1 MGGGVVGRP
10 RWYLGSRNTAAPVS
24 YVRVRRFIVPPWS
37 ILVAGGLNLGR
48 SKRRV
53 GLEALGAVSK
63 LATVKHKF
71 VKRNPWL
78 ANRKTPVAA
87 MPLAGDSV
95 VLLTAGGGYVFADCK
110 TGIKLRIS
118 KANCKADSLISSQYG
133 ALFAVAAEGK
143 LMPASRN
150 ILDPCAL
157 LAGNRRMS
165 SMHSGSNDNRYLND
179 DNKAQI
185 VNPMTLQAMKTRGDS
200 GLAIIEALAFGSS
213 TWGVKTKYSKTKW
226 LKRKAK
232 KYMPWVQVLEPT
244 AFVLA
249 EAYFTRMTKHKEAV
263 RPDVIAQL
271 LARSNTRPGSRVVVM
286 DTFHGVV
293 LSAVAELVGPQGKT
307 IFSPSDLQAPMKT
320 VSKADVHCMGQRASL
335 PKVINLKTRNA
346 EAADV
351 IQNCEIAPRLQHFP
365 SKVDALV
372 ATERISIFIFDS
384 ES

>member
-1 MGGGVVGRP
+1 
-10 RWYLGSRNTAAPVS
+10 
-24 YVRVRRFIVPPWS
+24 
-37 ILVAGGLNLGR
+37 
-48 SKRRV
+48 
-53 GLEALGAVSK
+53 
-63 LATVKHKF
+63 
-71 VKRNPWL
+71 
-78 ANRKTPVAA
+78 

-110 TGIKLRIS
+110 TGIKFRIS

-143 LMPASRN
+143 LMPASRD

-157 LAGNRRMS
+157 LVENRGNT

-185 VNPMTLQAMKTRGDS
+185 VNPMTLRAMKTRGDS

-213 TWGVKTKYSKTKW
+213 TWGVKTKYSKAKW

-244 AFVLA
+244 ACVLA
-249 EAYFTRMTKHKEAV
+249 EAYFTRMVKHKGVV
-263 RPDVIAQL
+263 RPEVIAQL
-271 LARSNTRPGSRVVVM
+271 VARSNTRPGSRVVVM
-286 DTFHGVV
+286 DTLHGVV

-307 IFSPSDLQAPMKT
+307 IFSPSDSQVPMKA
-320 VSKADVHCMGQRASL
+320 VSKVDLHCMGRQQASL
-335 PKVINLKTRNA
+335 PKVSNLKTCNIK
-346 EAADV
+346 AADV
-351 IQNCEIAPRLQHFP
+351 IQSCGIAPRLQHFH

-372 ATERISIFIFDS
+372 LASGHEPVSTLKTLLPLLRAGGSFVVYSEHIEPLTRVLIWLRVSEAAIDVRLTEVWQREFLVSTNCSHPAMTTSGNAGYILSAIKIP
-384 ES
+384 ERL

>member
-1 MGGGVVGRP
+1 
-10 RWYLGSRNTAAPVS
+10 
-24 YVRVRRFIVPPWS
+24 
-37 ILVAGGLNLGR
+37 
-48 SKRRV
+48 
-53 GLEALGAVSK
+53 
-63 LATVKHKF
+63 
-71 VKRNPWL
+71 
-78 ANRKTPVAA
+78 

-133 ALFAVAAEGK
+133 ALFAVTAEGK

-185 VNPMTLQAMKTRGDS
+185 VNPMTLRAMKTRGDS

-271 LARSNTRPGSRVVVM
+271 VARSNTRPGSRVVVM

-320 VSKADVHCMGQRASL
+320 VSKADVHSMGQRASL

-351 IQNCEIAPRLQHFP
+351 IQNCEIAPRLQHFR

-372 ATERISIFIFDS
+372 LASRHEPLSILKTLLPLLRVGGSFVIYSEHIEPLTRVFIWLRVSKAAVNLRLTEVWQREFQVLTSCSHPAMTTSGNAGYILSAMKIP
-384 ES
+384 ERV